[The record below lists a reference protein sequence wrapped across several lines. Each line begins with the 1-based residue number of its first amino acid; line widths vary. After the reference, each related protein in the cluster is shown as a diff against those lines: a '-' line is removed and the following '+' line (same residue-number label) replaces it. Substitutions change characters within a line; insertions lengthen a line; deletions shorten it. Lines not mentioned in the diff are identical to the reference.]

1 MGCWFQAMP
10 TLDVMRATFGAAAAL
25 LSNAQLELF
34 EHATGTSAVHLVD
47 EVLALPAVTLSRVLD
62 LGHGELGN
70 NVPHPL
76 NAKGLH
82 VLRWLLARVIVD
94 ERREQNGW
102 RTHALYDRFK
112 RDGILMRK
120 LQHWEGSDRGVPLTT
135 EESELIALATG
146 RATNPYLCA
155 DKDGATRDYPTNR
168 TSGLIVRGSYAH
180 TFRDDDAQYQLHV
193 DVYLPNIKFMVF
205 TETVVATNGPF
216 HFVRGSHKASAAKAR
231 WLFER
236 TLNKT
241 DPSRGAGAAFRHVNE
256 KGGWCTAS
264 SACLR
269 EAYNWQQHDLAR
281 SFGFPLPTAT
291 VVEAGTL
298 VVVDTSGFH
307 FRGIGV
313 AGRLRARMGKVRGR
327 KSNPPSFGCAHRK
340 IDPPPRR
347 GRLLSCAEA
356 NQPVWGTSPTL
367 GACLC
372 SLAPMVARL
381 AQLAAFSIA
390 RHKERSGRICHRS
403 FKPVQ
408 RRLEREGLQARAP
421 QHQARSAA
429 SPGGG
434 CFQSAWSGL
443 SNAQARVFQ
452 LVPGRNCVSA
462 SVATCKKSSCQYG
475 RAEHGRLM

>member
-1 MGCWFQAMP
+1 MASSFEVNVNVPSRRAHVASTERRRSPRVGGVQVGNLVRLTAAVTPTLPTLGLGRDGLARKEISTEKQAEASRKTAGRRKTGHERVKPHTAQAMP
-10 TLDVMRATFGAAAAL
+10 TLDVMRATFCAAAAL

-34 EHATGTSAVHLVD
+34 EHATGTSASHLVD

-155 DKDGATRDYPTNR
+155 DKDGATRDYATNR

-327 KSNPPSFGCAHRK
+327 KSNPPSFA
-340 IDPPPRR
+340 
-347 GRLLSCAEA
+347 
-356 NQPVWGTSPTL
+356 
-367 GACLC
+367 
-372 SLAPMVARL
+372 
-381 AQLAAFSIA
+381 
-390 RHKERSGRICHRS
+390 
-403 FKPVQ
+403 
-408 RRLEREGLQARAP
+408 
-421 QHQARSAA
+421 
-429 SPGGG
+429 
-434 CFQSAWSGL
+434 
-443 SNAQARVFQ
+443 
-452 LVPGRNCVSA
+452 
-462 SVATCKKSSCQYG
+462 
-475 RAEHGRLM
+475 